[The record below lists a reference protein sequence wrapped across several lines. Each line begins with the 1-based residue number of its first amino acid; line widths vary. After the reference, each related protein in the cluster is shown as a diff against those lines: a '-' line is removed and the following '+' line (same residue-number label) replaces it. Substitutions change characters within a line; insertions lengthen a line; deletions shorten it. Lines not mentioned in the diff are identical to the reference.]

1 MVPLGEFVLLYLL
14 TKEENTRKAFGYFF
28 DLLAHDL
35 LYCKTNKSKMS
46 LGMVLVSEPGMNI

>member
-1 MVPLGEFVLLYLL
+1 MGEFVLLYLL

-28 DLLAHDL
+28 DLFAHDL

-46 LGMVLVSEPGMNI
+46 LAMVLVSEPGINI